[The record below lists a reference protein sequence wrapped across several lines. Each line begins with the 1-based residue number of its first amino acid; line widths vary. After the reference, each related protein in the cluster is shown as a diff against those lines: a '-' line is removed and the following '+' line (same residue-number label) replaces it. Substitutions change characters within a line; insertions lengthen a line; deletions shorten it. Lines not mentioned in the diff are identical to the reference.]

1 MSEHVRKSHNK
12 SLLLYHMVL
21 PAKCRLEVFSEA
33 VENTL
38 KGVCKGIGERYEM
51 NFIEIGAD
59 EDHVHFLV
67 QSVPVM
73 SPSDVVRITKSITA
87 REIFKKHPE
96 LRKLTRLDEW
106 ILC

>member
-21 PAKCRLEVFSEA
+21 PAKCWLEVFSEA

-51 NFIEIGAD
+51 N
-59 EDHVHFLV
+59 L
-67 QSVPVM
+67 
-73 SPSDVVRITKSITA
+73 
-87 REIFKKHPE
+87 
-96 LRKLTRLDEW
+96 LR
-106 ILC
+106 